1 MKTYIKVFGC
11 SIFIIIV
18 ILSVKFGGQI
28 PFKDQLPIYDG
39 LRNTSAI
46 IFAVM
51 GAWISI
57 LYPNKLSAA
66 FSKAANPNK
75 KAEIEDIK
83 RLFKPMIYSTI
94 ILMIVI
100 CMSFIVPLAKQITFL
115 LTYKETFRAIS
126 FTIITT
132 LSIIQLWSL
141 ILTLLPG
148 DSIKDDLDKQQARDE
163 LINRMRSPRN
173 RN

>member
-1 MKTYIKVFGC
+1 MNIYLKIFGYV
-11 SIFIIIV
+11 IFILIV
-18 ILSVKFGGQI
+18 ILSLLLGGNI

-66 FSKAANPNK
+66 FSKK
-75 KAEIEDIK
+75 IYQEKSTEIEEIK
-83 RLFKPMIYSTI
+83 RLFKPMIYSTA
-94 ILMIVI
+94 ILMVVI
-100 CMSFIVPLAKQITFL
+100 CMSFIVPLAKQLDL
-115 LTYKETFRAIS
+115 LQLHKEIFRALSFSTIS
-126 FTIITT
+126 T

-148 DSIKDDLDKQQARDE
+148 DSIKDNLDEMKSREDIIE
-163 LINRMRSPRN
+163 RMRSSRKRN
-173 RN
+173 

>member
-1 MKTYIKVFGC
+1 MKTSIKIIAYT
-11 SIFIIIV
+11 IFIVIV
-18 ILSVKFGGQI
+18 FLSVKLGDKI

-57 LYPNKLSAA
+57 LYPNKLSTA
-66 FSKAANPNK
+66 FSKVDKSNK
-75 KAEIEDIK
+75 KTEIEDIK

-100 CMSFIVPLAKQITFL
+100 CMSFIVPLAKQVSFL
-115 LTYKETFRAIS
+115 LAHREIFRAIS

-132 LSIIQLWSL
+132 LSTIQLWSL
-141 ILTLLPG
+141 ILTLLPS
-148 DSIKDDLDKQQARDE
+148 DSIKDDLDNQQARND